1 MSLPM
6 VINQSSTSGFYQA
19 SISKFLFGSLT
30 LSHLG
35 LQLSM
40 FSPFQKYL
48 ICKIP
53 DSLNKG
59 EIWRLWTSKCAFLDT
74 KDAIFCMILLYQFRI
89 FERRF
94 GSRKFASHLIAFMS
108 LTGVLEWILT
118 VCVQTL
124 DSKLHSGLLSIG
136 PFGLI
141 LPWFVYYYQDIPSL
155 NSTQFLGLRISGKFM
170 TYMLGLQIILGSAVS
185 NGIVAISS
193 LVSAILVKQNW
204 LWIQNWFVVPKII
217 GDLTQKIFG
226 WLIDSSAPTESGPMG
241 ATLEIQRSQQMEA
254 IEQHMQRQQVRMMAA
269 RNPLGGAGLRPR
281 GAAAAPEPSEANIT
295 LLVDMGFPRQQAVEA
310 LREAHNDLSTAT
322 SILLRNT

>member
-1 MSLPM
+1 
-6 VINQSSTSGFYQA
+6 
-19 SISKFLFGSLT
+19 
-30 LSHLG
+30 
-35 LQLSM
+35 
-40 FSPFQKYL
+40 
-48 ICKIP
+48 
-53 DSLNKG
+53 
-59 EIWRLWTSKCAFLDT
+59 
-74 KDAIFCMILLYQFRI
+74 MILLYQFRI

-170 TYMLGLQIILGSAVS
+170 TYMLGLQIILGSAMS
-185 NGIVAISS
+185 NGIVAVSS